1 MQGLLIFLLIGWFV
15 VRALNSKSGETK
27 KSARRSPRQMRD
39 VSTLSGQFRAAA
51 QKREAA
57 QEPRDPAA
65 VSQARPARP
74 KAAEPCREC
83 ETDFG
88 YRPAAPNRISDPRP
102 AVETA
107 ARADAPCDA
116 CETNFGYR
124 AEAPAPLSR
133 EDGAPVASAPGL
145 SLAFD
150 RNAIVQGVV
159 YSEILG
165 NRPRARSNKW
175 NPYAR

>member
-1 MQGLLIFLLIGWFV
+1 MQGIFVLALIVWFV

-57 QEPRDPAA
+57 QEPRDTAA

-74 KAAEPCREC
+74 KDEPCREC

-88 YRPAAPNRISDPRP
+88 YRPAAPARVEEPRP
-102 AVETA
+102 AVEA
-107 ARADAPCDA
+107 APADAPCDA
-116 CETNFGYR
+116 CETNFGYH
-124 AEAPAPLSR
+124 AEPSAPLPL
-133 EDGAPVASAPGL
+133 EDDTPAAAAPGL
-145 SLAFD
+145 NLAFN

-165 NRPRARSNKW
+165 NRPRTRSNQW

>member
-15 VRALNSKSGETK
+15 VRALNSKSGEMK

-57 QEPRDPAA
+57 QEARDTAA

-74 KAAEPCREC
+74 KDEPCREC

-88 YRPAAPNRISDPRP
+88 YRPAAPARVEEPRP
-102 AVETA
+102 AVEA
-107 ARADAPCDA
+107 APADAPCDA

-124 AEAPAPLSR
+124 AEPSAPLPPEDDAPA
-133 EDGAPVASAPGL
+133 AAAPGL
-145 SLAFD
+145 NLVFN

>member
-57 QEPRDPAA
+57 QEPRDTAA

-74 KAAEPCREC
+74 KDEPCREC

-88 YRPAAPNRISDPRP
+88 YRPAAPARVEEPRP
-102 AVETA
+102 AVEA
-107 ARADAPCDA
+107 APADAPCDA

>member
-57 QEPRDPAA
+57 QEPRDTAA

-74 KAAEPCREC
+74 KDEPCREC

-88 YRPAAPNRISDPRP
+88 YRPAAPARVEEPRP

>member
-1 MQGLLIFLLIGWFV
+1 MQGIFVLALIVWFV

-57 QEPRDPAA
+57 QEPRDTAA

-74 KAAEPCREC
+74 KDEPCREC
-83 ETDFG
+83 ETEFG
-88 YRPAAPNRISDPRP
+88 YRPAAPARVEEPRP
-102 AVETA
+102 AVDA
-107 ARADAPCDA
+107 APADAPCDA
-116 CETNFGYR
+116 CETNFGYH
-124 AEAPAPLSR
+124 AEPSAPLPPEDDAPA
-133 EDGAPVASAPGL
+133 AAAPGL
-145 SLAFD
+145 NLVFN

>member
-57 QEPRDPAA
+57 QEPRDTAA

-74 KAAEPCREC
+74 KDEPCREC

-88 YRPAAPNRISDPRP
+88 YRPAAPARVEEPRP
-102 AVETA
+102 AVEA
-107 ARADAPCDA
+107 APADAPCDA

-124 AEAPAPLSR
+124 SEAPAPLPP

-145 SLAFD
+145 NLVFD

-165 NRPRARSNKW
+165 NRPRARSNQW

>member
-57 QEPRDPAA
+57 QEPRDTAA

-74 KAAEPCREC
+74 KDEPCREC

-88 YRPAAPNRISDPRP
+88 YRPAAPARVEEPRP
-102 AVETA
+102 AVEA
-107 ARADAPCDA
+107 APADAPCDA

-124 AEAPAPLSR
+124 AEPSAPLPPEDDAPA
-133 EDGAPVASAPGL
+133 AAAPGL

-165 NRPRARSNKW
+165 NRPRARSNQW

>member
-15 VRALNSKSGETK
+15 VRALNGKSGETK

-39 VSTLSGQFRAAA
+39 VSALSGQFRAAA

-74 KAAEPCREC
+74 KDEPCREC

-88 YRPAAPNRISDPRP
+88 YRPAAPARVEEPRP
-102 AVETA
+102 AVEA
-107 ARADAPCDA
+107 APADAPCDA
-116 CETNFGYR
+116 CETNFGYH
-124 AEAPAPLSR
+124 AEPSAPLPHEDDAPA
-133 EDGAPVASAPGL
+133 AAAPGL
-145 SLAFD
+145 NLALN

>member
-88 YRPAAPNRISDPRP
+88 YRPAAPARVEEPRP
-102 AVETA
+102 AVEA
-107 ARADAPCDA
+107 APADAPCDA
-116 CETNFGYR
+116 CETNFGYH

-165 NRPRARSNKW
+165 NRPRARSSKW

>member
-57 QEPRDPAA
+57 GEARDPAA

-102 AVETA
+102 AVEA
-107 ARADAPCDA
+107 APADAPCDA

>member
-1 MQGLLIFLLIGWFV
+1 MQGIFVLALIVWFV
-15 VRALNSKSGETK
+15 VRALNGKNAGAK
-27 KSARRSPRQMRD
+27 KTARRDPRQMRD

-57 QEPRDPAA
+57 QEPRDTAA

-74 KAAEPCREC
+74 KDEPCREC

-88 YRPAAPNRISDPRP
+88 YRPVAPARVEEPRP
-102 AVETA
+102 AVEA
-107 ARADAPCDA
+107 APADAPCDA

-165 NRPRARSNKW
+165 NRPRARSNQW

>member
-1 MQGLLIFLLIGWFV
+1 MQGIFVLALIVWFV
-15 VRALNSKSGETK
+15 VRALNGKNAGAK
-27 KSARRSPRQMRD
+27 KTARRDPRQMRD
-39 VSTLSGQFRAAA
+39 VSALTGRPGAAA
-51 QKREAA
+51 GEA
-57 QEPRDPAA
+57 RDPAA

-88 YRPAAPNRISDPRP
+88 YRPAAPARVEEPRP
-102 AVETA
+102 AVEA
-107 ARADAPCDA
+107 APADAPCDA
-116 CETNFGYR
+116 CETNFGYH
-124 AEAPAPLSR
+124 AEPSAPLPHEDDAPA
-133 EDGAPVASAPGL
+133 AAAPGL
-145 SLAFD
+145 NLALN

-175 NPYAR
+175 SPYAR

>member
-57 QEPRDPAA
+57 QEPRDTAA

-74 KAAEPCREC
+74 KDEPCREC

-107 ARADAPCDA
+107 ARADVRD
-116 CETNFGYR
+116 ELR
-124 AEAPAPLSR
+124 LSR
-133 EDGAPVASAPGL
+133 RSARAPVAGG
-145 SLAFD
+145 
-150 RNAIVQGVV
+150 R
-159 YSEILG
+159 
-165 NRPRARSNKW
+165 RARRVR
-175 NPYAR
+175 ARPEPRL

>member
-57 QEPRDPAA
+57 QEPRDTAA

-74 KAAEPCREC
+74 KDEPCREC

-116 CETNFGYR
+116 CETNFGYH
-124 AEAPAPLSR
+124 AEPSAPLPPEDDAPA
-133 EDGAPVASAPGL
+133 AAAPGL

-165 NRPRARSNKW
+165 NRPRARSNQW

>member
-39 VSTLSGQFRAAA
+39 VSTLSGQFRTAA

-57 QEPRDPAA
+57 QEPRDTAA

-74 KAAEPCREC
+74 QDEPCREC

-88 YRPAAPNRISDPRP
+88 YRPAAPARVEEPRP
-102 AVETA
+102 AVEA
-107 ARADAPCDA
+107 APADAPCDA
-116 CETNFGYR
+116 CETNFGDR
-124 AEAPAPLSR
+124 AAPAAPLPPEDDAPAP
-133 EDGAPVASAPGL
+133 GL
-145 SLAFD
+145 NLAVD

-159 YSEILG
+159 YSESLG
-165 NRPRARSNKW
+165 NRPRARSNQW

>member
-1 MQGLLIFLLIGWFV
+1 MQGIFVLALIVWFV

-57 QEPRDPAA
+57 QEPRDTAA

-74 KAAEPCREC
+74 KDEPCREC

-88 YRPAAPNRISDPRP
+88 YRPVAPARVEEPRP
-102 AVETA
+102 AVEA
-107 ARADAPCDA
+107 APADAPCDA
-116 CETNFGYR
+116 CETNFGYH
-124 AEAPAPLSR
+124 AEPSAPLPHEDDAPA
-133 EDGAPVASAPGL
+133 AAAPGL
-145 SLAFD
+145 NLAFN

>member
-1 MQGLLIFLLIGWFV
+1 MQGIFVLALIVWFV
-15 VRALNSKSGETK
+15 VRALNGKNAGAK
-27 KSARRSPRQMRD
+27 KTARRDPRQMRD
-39 VSTLSGQFRAAA
+39 VSALTGRPGAAA
-51 QKREAA
+51 GEA
-57 QEPRDPAA
+57 RDPVA

-116 CETNFGYR
+116 CEMNFGYR

-165 NRPRARSNKW
+165 NRPRARSNQW

>member
-1 MQGLLIFLLIGWFV
+1 MQGLIVLAAIVWVLL
-15 VRALNSKSGETK
+15 RAYNKSGGKK
-27 KSARRSPRQMRD
+27 KSAQTSRSRRMRD
-39 VSTLSGQFRAAA
+39 MSTLSQEFGSTA
-51 QKREAA
+51 QK
-57 QEPRDPAA
+57 PRDAHT

-74 KAAEPCREC
+74 KDEPCREC
-83 ETDFG
+83 ETEFG
-88 YRPAAPNRISDPRP
+88 YRPAAPARVEEPRP
-102 AVETA
+102 AVEA
-107 ARADAPCDA
+107 APADAPCDA

-124 AEAPAPLSR
+124 AEAPAPLPP
-133 EDGAPVASAPGL
+133 EDDAPAAAAPDL
-145 SLAFD
+145 NLVFN

>member
-15 VRALNSKSGETK
+15 VRALNGKNAGAK
-27 KSARRSPRQMRD
+27 KTARRDPRQMRD
-39 VSTLSGQFRAAA
+39 VSALTGRPGAAA
-51 QKREAA
+51 GEA
-57 QEPRDPAA
+57 RDPAA

-102 AVETA
+102 AVEA
-107 ARADAPCDA
+107 APADAPCDA

-124 AEAPAPLSR
+124 AEPSAPLSR

>member
-1 MQGLLIFLLIGWFV
+1 MQGIFVLALIVWFV

-57 QEPRDPAA
+57 QEPRDTAA

-74 KAAEPCREC
+74 KDEPCREC

-88 YRPAAPNRISDPRP
+88 YRPAAPARVEEPRP
-102 AVETA
+102 AVDA
-107 ARADAPCDA
+107 APADAPCDA
-116 CETNFGYR
+116 CETNFGYH
-124 AEAPAPLSR
+124 AEPSAPLPPEDDAPA
-133 EDGAPVASAPGL
+133 AAAPGL
-145 SLAFD
+145 NLVFN

>member
-39 VSTLSGQFRAAA
+39 VSTLSGQFRTAA

-57 QEPRDPAA
+57 QEPRDTAA

-74 KAAEPCREC
+74 KDEPCREC

-88 YRPAAPNRISDPRP
+88 YRPAAPARVEEPRP
-102 AVETA
+102 AVEA
-107 ARADAPCDA
+107 APADAPCDA
-116 CETNFGYR
+116 CETNFGYH
-124 AEAPAPLSR
+124 AEPSAPLPHEDDAPA
-133 EDGAPVASAPGL
+133 AAAPGL
-145 SLAFD
+145 NLALN

>member
-15 VRALNSKSGETK
+15 VRALNGKSGETK

-74 KAAEPCREC
+74 KDEPCREC

-88 YRPAAPNRISDPRP
+88 YRPAAPARVEEPRP
-102 AVETA
+102 AVEA
-107 ARADAPCDA
+107 APADAPCDA
-116 CETNFGYR
+116 CETNFGYH
-124 AEAPAPLSR
+124 AEPSAPLPHEDDAPA
-133 EDGAPVASAPGL
+133 AAAPGL
-145 SLAFD
+145 NLALN

>member
-1 MQGLLIFLLIGWFV
+1 MQGIFVLALIVWFV
-15 VRALNSKSGETK
+15 GRALNSKSGETK

-57 QEPRDPAA
+57 QEPRDTAA

-74 KAAEPCREC
+74 KDEPCREC

-88 YRPAAPNRISDPRP
+88 YRPVAPARVEEPRP
-102 AVETA
+102 AVEA
-107 ARADAPCDA
+107 APADAPCDA

-165 NRPRARSNKW
+165 NRPRARSNQW

>member
-39 VSTLSGQFRAAA
+39 VSTLSGQFRPAA

-57 QEPRDPAA
+57 QEPRDTAA

-74 KAAEPCREC
+74 KDEPCREC

-88 YRPAAPNRISDPRP
+88 YRPAAPARVEEPRP

-116 CETNFGYR
+116 CETNFGYH
-124 AEAPAPLSR
+124 AEPSAPLPHEDDAPA
-133 EDGAPVASAPGL
+133 AVAPGL

>member
-1 MQGLLIFLLIGWFV
+1 MQGIFVLALIVWFV

-39 VSTLSGQFRAAA
+39 VSTLSGQFRTAA

-57 QEPRDPAA
+57 QEPRDTAA

-74 KAAEPCREC
+74 KDEPCREC

-88 YRPAAPNRISDPRP
+88 YRPAAPARVEEPRP

-124 AEAPAPLSR
+124 AEAPAPLPP
-133 EDGAPVASAPGL
+133 EDDAPAAAAPGL
-145 SLAFD
+145 NLVFN

-165 NRPRARSNKW
+165 NRPRARSNQW

>member
-1 MQGLLIFLLIGWFV
+1 MQGIFVLALIVWFV

-57 QEPRDPAA
+57 QEPRDTAA

-74 KAAEPCREC
+74 KDEPCREC

-88 YRPAAPNRISDPRP
+88 YRPAAPARVEEPRP
-102 AVETA
+102 AVEA
-107 ARADAPCDA
+107 APADAPCDA

-124 AEAPAPLSR
+124 SEAPAPLPP

-145 SLAFD
+145 NLVFD

-165 NRPRARSNKW
+165 NRPRARSNQW

>member
-1 MQGLLIFLLIGWFV
+1 MQGIFVLALIVWFV
-15 VRALNSKSGETK
+15 VRALNGKNAGAK
-27 KSARRSPRQMRD
+27 KTARRDPRQMRD
-39 VSTLSGQFRAAA
+39 VSALTGRPGA
-51 QKREAA
+51 AA
-57 QEPRDPAA
+57 QEPRDTAA

-74 KAAEPCREC
+74 KDEPCREC

-88 YRPAAPNRISDPRP
+88 YRPAAPARVEEPRP
-102 AVETA
+102 AVEA
-107 ARADAPCDA
+107 APADAPCDA

-124 AEAPAPLSR
+124 SEAPAPLPP

-145 SLAFD
+145 NLVFD

-165 NRPRARSNKW
+165 NRPRARSNQW